1 MGKRLCLHIN
11 NLGNTD
17 ERRGYRERLREHFR
31 RFDSVLD
38 ETTRRRIDTNPLR
51 ILDSK
56 DESAR
61 RRLQKRLVYP
71 PHWEMILA
79 ATVSG

>member
-1 MGKRLCLHIN
+1 MKA
-11 NLGNTD
+11 
-17 ERRGYRERLREHFR
+17 GYRERLREHFR

-56 DESAR
+56 DESAEGGG